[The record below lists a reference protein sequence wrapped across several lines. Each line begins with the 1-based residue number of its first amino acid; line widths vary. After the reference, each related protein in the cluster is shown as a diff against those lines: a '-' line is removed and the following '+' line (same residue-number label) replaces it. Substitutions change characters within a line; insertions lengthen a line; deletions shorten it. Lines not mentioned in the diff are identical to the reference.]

1 MGIIPNRDQ
10 ALAIFQQYNDSEA
23 LMRHALAV
31 EGVMRHFAGLFHDP
45 DENLWGVVGLLHDI
59 DYGRYPEQHCQK
71 AIEILHDHDIDESI
85 IRAVISHGFGICS
98 DVQPQSDLEKVLYTI
113 DELTGLIHAAALMR
127 PSKSVLDM
135 ELKSLKNK
143 FKTVSFAAGVNRA
156 VVQNGSEMLG
166 MDLDSVLSE
175 TLLGIRKIAPELGL
189 DGSMV

>member
-1 MGIIPNRDQ
+1 MGMIPNRDQ
-10 ALAIFQQYNDSEA
+10 ALAIFEQYNDSDA

-59 DYGRYPEQHCQK
+59 DYGHYPEQHCQK
-71 AIEILHDHDIDESI
+71 AIELLHDHDIDESI

-113 DELTGLIHAAALMR
+113 DELTGLINAAALMR

-156 VVQNGSEMLG
+156 VVQNGAEMLG

-175 TLLGIRKIAPELGL
+175 TLLGIRKIAPALGL